1 MLASFMPAFAQQI
14 TFTPQWTP
22 QSQFAG
28 YYAALELGF
37 YKEAGIDVTITH
49 PTKTYSSINMLLDGS
64 SDIITSELI
73 QAVVATDNDIK
84 LVNLMQTTQHSTLV
98 LLARDKNIQSM
109 PQLSGLRIGTWKV
122 GFNEIPKMM
131 DEEYRLN
138 IDWIK
143 FINPLNLYISGAID
157 ATLAK
162 SYSEQVL
169 FTMSGI
175 TPGSILKFSERGF
188 DYPEDGLYVSEAFF
202 KKNPQVCRKFA
213 EASRKGWEWVRKNRK
228 EALDIVMK
236 YVKAENVPTNIYNQK
251 IMLDIILEVQED
263 IKGQTPSYTLS
274 ENDLDKLNK
283 RLVRHGYISRPVEYK
298 RFTGGDL

>member
-1 MLASFMPAFAQQI
+1 MLAALVPAFAQQI

-28 YYAALELGF
+28 YYAALELGY

-49 PTKTYSSINMLLDGS
+49 PTKTYTSFNMLLDGS

-73 QAVVATDNDIK
+73 QAVVATDNEIK

-109 PQLSGLRIGTWKV
+109 PQLSGLRVGTWKV
-122 GFNEIPKMM
+122 GFNEIPKML
-131 DEEYRLN
+131 DKEYNLN

-162 SYSEQVL
+162 SYNEQVL

-213 EASRKGWEWVRKNRK
+213 EASRKGWEWVRNNRK
-228 EALDIVMK
+228 EALEIVMK
-236 YVKAENVPTNIYNQK
+236 YVKGENVPTNIYNQK
-251 IMLDIILEVQED
+251 IMLDIILDAQED
-263 IKGQTPSYTLS
+263 TKGQNPSYTLS
-274 ENDLDKLNK
+274 KDDLDNLNN
-283 RLVRHGYISRPVEYK
+283 RLLRHGYISRPVEYK
-298 RFTGGDL
+298 RFTGGNL

>member
-1 MLASFMPAFAQQI
+1 MLAAFMPAFAQQI

-37 YKEAGIDVTITH
+37 YREAGIDVTITH

>member
-37 YKEAGIDVTITH
+37 YREAGIDVTITH
-49 PTKTYSSINMLLDGS
+49 PTKTYASINMLLDGS